1 MTKRLEIAF
10 QKGAKRR
17 LHLVLLLAS
26 LFWLVLIGR
35 LFQIQI
41 LEAGRYQVRAQS
53 QNFREATQKAQ
64 RGAIYDRHGMKLA
77 FNITAQSFFGVPD
90 SIVSPKE
97 IASKFSR
104 NFGKGYDYIFNNLQS
119 GRKFFWIIRQTEAS
133 QAELVESW
141 GFKGVYVREEFKRTK
156 PLGGLAQDLIGLTD
170 VDNKGLSGLELYY
183 DSLLA
188 GEDGSE
194 VLQKDARGELYN
206 IKELSWKEAKPG
218 YSLGL
223 TLDVQLQWILESKLR
238 QGIIQTKSES
248 GFGLLMDPLTGEILA
263 LATVH
268 NPNLPSLENQGR
280 LRPLTDQFEPG
291 STLKAFTAA
300 AALEEKVKTPE
311 DIIYAEKGKWP
322 VGVGKRVLHDIHE
335 YENLTFQEAVAFS
348 SNIALA
354 KTGLEI
360 GRKRLYRYLRDFG
373 FGFKT
378 GIELPGETSGKL
390 QSYEDWNRMT
400 LISNS
405 IGYGISVTALQLA
418 SAYAALA
425 NGGTLL
431 KPYVVKA
438 ILDSR
443 GQTVKEF
450 SPTPLRQVISPET
463 ARTVR
468 EFLKLVVEEGTGT
481 SAKLEGVEIGGK
493 TGTARKVKIGTKGY
507 SDEYLSSFVGFFPV
521 EKPRYIGLIALDSPK
536 GMHYGGQTAAPV
548 FREIVRDIL
557 SLPSTPT
564 FELIRPENLTTDR
577 PGEPVQTVAAKPGS
591 GEAKI
596 SKISQGK
603 QVL

>member
-133 QAELVESW
+133 KAELVESW

-156 PLGGLAQDLIGLTD
+156 PLGGFAQDLIGLTD

-248 GFGLLMDPLTGEILA
+248 GFGILMD
-263 LATVH
+263 
-268 NPNLPSLENQGR
+268 
-280 LRPLTDQFEPG
+280 PLTDQFEPG

-390 QSYEDWNRMT
+390 QAYEDWNRMT

-450 SPTPLRQVISPET
+450 SPTPLRQVIS
-463 ARTVR
+463 A
-468 EFLKLVVEEGTGT
+468 G
-481 SAKLEGVEIGGK
+481 
-493 TGTARKVKIGTKGY
+493 
-507 SDEYLSSFVGFFPV
+507 
-521 EKPRYIGLIALDSPK
+521 
-536 GMHYGGQTAAPV
+536 
-548 FREIVRDIL
+548 
-557 SLPSTPT
+557 
-564 FELIRPENLTTDR
+564 
-577 PGEPVQTVAAKPGS
+577 
-591 GEAKI
+591 
-596 SKISQGK
+596 
-603 QVL
+603 